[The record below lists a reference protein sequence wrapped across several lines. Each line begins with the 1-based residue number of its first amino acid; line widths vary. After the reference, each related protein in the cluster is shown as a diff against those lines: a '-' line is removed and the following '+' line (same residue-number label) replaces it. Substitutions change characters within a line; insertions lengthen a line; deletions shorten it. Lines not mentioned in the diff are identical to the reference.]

1 VAPRLEDLDG
11 RERRNHV
18 LVIARYRVDDE
29 DCARLNRLFH
39 LRVTLLV
46 TYSGIADDRIESFPS
61 WVAAT
66 SLRTATARGA
76 LPQGAV
82 LAAPGAR
89 SERLTRAPGRGG
101 GVEPGR
107 ARHVFTG
114 LTYRDQITAYH
125 RGQRSARA
133 LSGDHPAQDRPGAAG
148 TSGATPSPRVGA
160 GGCSVRRAA
169 RCPLSTRRRTTT
181 GTRASPSGGVVV
193 AALDAGGRRGG
204 RLLRSHAV
212 PVMRIV
218 DRVDRCLGS
227 ACWGGGRRWGSST
240 RWSRARGRT

>member
-114 LTYRDQITAYH
+114 LIYRDQITAYH
-125 RGQRSARA
+125 RANGLPEPYQETTRRKIVPEP
-133 LSGDHPAQDRPGAAG
+133 LER
-148 TSGATPSPRVGA
+148 R
-160 GGCSVRRAA
+160 VRR
-169 RCPLSTRRRTTT
+169 L
-181 GTRASPSGGVVV
+181 
-193 AALDAGGRRGG
+193 RRGWG
-204 RLLRSHAV
+204 RAAV
-212 PVMRIV
+212 P
-218 DRVDRCLGS
+218 
-227 ACWGGGRRWGSST
+227 
-240 RWSRARGRT
+240 